1 VTILIFILVG
11 AAVNGGLNEARK
23 AIGFVNW
30 TVGDAPFVGG
40 FGGFANVFVTA
51 ALSCEILQFSR
62 SKGWFSFHS
71 DGGTESLGIT
81 AGETKDPARNMP
93 RVVKYVFFRYVQV
106 IAQLHS
112 ADLQVGSCCSIYFRW
127 SLLD

>member
-1 VTILIFILVG
+1 MVFILVG
-11 AAVNGGLNEARK
+11 AAVNSGLNEARK
-23 AIGFVNW
+23 PIGFVNW

-51 ALSCEILQFSR
+51 ALSCEALEFLISKKQFSFPR
-62 SKGWFSFHS
+62 T

-93 RVVKYVFFRYVQV
+93 RVVKYVFFRYATV
-106 IAQLHS
+106 I
-112 ADLQVGSCCSIYFRW
+112 LQTHC
-127 SLLD
+127 

>member
-1 VTILIFILVG
+1 VTILVFILVG

-30 TVGDAPFVGG
+30 TIGDAPFVGG

-51 ALSCEILQFSR
+51 ALSCETLEFSR
-62 SKGWFSFHS
+62 LKKHFSFRL

-81 AGETKDPARNMP
+81 AGETKDPARNIP

-106 IAQLHS
+106 IPRVRS
-112 ADLQVGSCCSIYFRW
+112 ADSR
-127 SLLD
+127 

>member
-1 VTILIFILVG
+1 MTILVFILVG

-23 AIGFVNW
+23 PIGFVNW

-40 FGGFANVFVTA
+40 FGGFASVFVTA
-51 ALSCEILQFSR
+51 ALSCENLQFSR
-62 SKGWFSFHS
+62 SKEWFSFRT

-93 RVVKYVFFRYVQV
+93 RVVKYVFFRYVPV
-106 IAQLHS
+106 IPQLTALTS
-112 ADLQVGSCCSIYFRW
+112 K
-127 SLLD
+127 

>member
-1 VTILIFILVG
+1 MVFILVG

-23 AIGFVNW
+23 PIGLDNW

-51 ALSCEILQFSR
+51 ALSCETLEFLRPKQ
-62 SKGWFSFHS
+62 WFSLFRL

-81 AGETKDPARNMP
+81 AGETEDPARNMP
-93 RVVKYVFFRYVQV
+93 RVVKYVFFRY
-106 IAQLHS
+106 A
-112 ADLQVGSCCSIYFRW
+112 
-127 SLLD
+127 